1 MKGRMMIRATAAAS
15 ALLVALVLAT
25 GALAA
30 GKPPAYRGAGPIVQG
45 QIQGGAQGVAPK
57 TVGSLPF
64 TGLDLALFVGA
75 GLALLLLGG
84 SLRRLGKRRA

>member
-1 MKGRMMIRATAAAS
+1 MMIRATAAAS

>member
-1 MKGRMMIRATAAAS
+1 MKERVMIRATAAAS
-15 ALLVALVLAT
+15 ALFVAFVLAA

-30 GKPPAYRGAGPIVQG
+30 GKPPAYSGTGPIVQG
-45 QIQGGAQGVAPK
+45 QVQGGAHGVAPK

-64 TGLDLALFVGA
+64 TGLDLTLFVGA
-75 GLALLLLGG
+75 GLALLLLGA

>member
-1 MKGRMMIRATAAAS
+1 MKGRMMIRATSAAS
-15 ALLVALVLAT
+15 TLLVALVLAA

>member
-1 MKGRMMIRATAAAS
+1 VKGRMMIRATSAAS
-15 ALLVALVLAT
+15 ALLVALVLAA

>member
-1 MKGRMMIRATAAAS
+1 VKGRMMVKATAAA
-15 ALLVALVLAT
+15 ATLLVALALAA

-30 GKPPAYRGAGPIVQG
+30 GKPPAYKGAGPTVQS
-45 QIQGGAQGVAPK
+45 QVQAGAHGVAPK

-75 GLALLLLGG
+75 GLALLLVGG
-84 SLRRLGKRRA
+84 TLRRLGKRRA

>member
-1 MKGRMMIRATAAAS
+1 MMIKAMAAA
-15 ALLVALVLAT
+15 ATLLVALVLAG

-30 GKPPAYRGAGPIVQG
+30 SKPPAYKGAGPAVQG
-45 QIQGGAQGVAPK
+45 QVQAGAHGVAAK

-75 GLALLLLGG
+75 GLALLLVGG
-84 SLRRLGKRRA
+84 TLRRFGKRRA